1 MAFAMLICEL
11 HLPAAR
17 SLKAKRRVVK
27 GLIDRMHSRFRVSVA
42 ETGFHDM
49 HQRAQISIA
58 AVDRAPSRLERLL
71 EDLRDLAERS
81 DDATVVRWDIEW
93 VDSE

>member
-17 SLKAKRRVVK
+17 SLKAKRKVIK
-27 GLIDRMHSRFRVSVA
+27 GLIDRMHSRFKVSIA
-42 ETGFHDM
+42 ETDFHDM

-58 AVDRAPSRLERLL
+58 AVAERPSRLEQML
-71 EDLRDLAERS
+71 EDLRALAEQV
-81 DDATVVRWDIEW
+81 DEAMVVRWDVDW
-93 VDSE
+93 VEGE